1 MRTKSFTFFESVTG
15 APNKFVDAGVGL
27 VGAEAAV
34 EPKGLLLGT
43 AGKSEVANAPDVK
56 KEPGLEY
63 RKYT

>member
-1 MRTKSFTFFESVTG
+1 MRTKSLTFLESATG

-43 AGKSEVANAPDVK
+43 AGNSEVANEPDMK
-56 KEPGLEY
+56 K
-63 RKYT
+63 KNQD

>member
-1 MRTKSFTFFESVTG
+1 MRTKSLTFLESATG

-43 AGKSEVANAPDVK
+43 AGNSEVANAPDVK
-56 KEPGLEY
+56 QDPGLD
-63 RKYT
+63 